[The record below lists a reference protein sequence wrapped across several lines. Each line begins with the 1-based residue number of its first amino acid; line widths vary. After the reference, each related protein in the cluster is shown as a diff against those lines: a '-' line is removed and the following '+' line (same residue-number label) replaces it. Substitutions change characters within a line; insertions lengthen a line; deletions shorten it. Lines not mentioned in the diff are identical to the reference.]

1 MGFNRRKGFIF
12 DGRVV
17 FRRSLAGG
25 EGGGGNASEVV
36 RNAPPSALRDFTL
49 CRLFLDV
56 LFRVG
61 FFFWYGEATNEIE
74 CCV

>member
-61 FFFWYGEATNEIE
+61 FFFLVRGSNQ
-74 CCV
+74 